1 LGTRIIIVLGSWS
14 IARVCPLAIIRKT
27 IVEIGGCGLEGY
39 ALPISGRRTNL
50 TVIRDNGLIA
60 ENRSVAHIHRASNVA
75 SFADDRTNDRRT
87 RADSSTAAHNRIL
100 DSRAFFYIAVAAHD

>member
-1 LGTRIIIVLGSWS
+1 MDGRLRT
-14 IARVCPLAIIRKT
+14 AD
-27 IVEIGGCGLEGY
+27 
-39 ALPISGRRTNL
+39 SGQRTNL

-60 ENRSVAHIHRASNVA
+60 ENRAVADVHRAPDVA
-75 SFADDRTNDRRT
+75 SFADDRTNDRRA